1 MAKSSTKQ
9 TGHRALEPR
18 PFTRWLAVVGTC
30 AAASLAYLGARGP
43 QVAVQE
49 LRELFGGAER
59 PKLISLQP
67 ASRNSLS
74 FIVSIKNPSLSQ
86 IVITGYIAKPFFR
99 VATYSN
105 TGASELLV
113 IETNDEPSSCLYP
126 RHVALARPL
135 VIDPGAAGG
144 LKLTPW
150 TESCDFTLSVEGTS
164 GISNEG
170 RWTPNL
176 DQICREWEE
185 FERPEMCK
193 SESFSPSQGSQKP

>member
-1 MAKSSTKQ
+1 MAKSSTRQ
-9 TGHRALEPR
+9 TGHRAIEPK
-18 PFTRWLAVVGTC
+18 PFPRWLAAVGAC
-30 AAASLAYLGARGP
+30 AAVSLTYVGARGP

-59 PKLISLQP
+59 PKVISLQP

-105 TGASELLV
+105 TGASELPV

-176 DQICREWEE
+176 EQICREWDE
-185 FERPEMCK
+185 FEQPEMCK
-193 SESFSPSQGSQKP
+193 SETFGPSQGSQRP